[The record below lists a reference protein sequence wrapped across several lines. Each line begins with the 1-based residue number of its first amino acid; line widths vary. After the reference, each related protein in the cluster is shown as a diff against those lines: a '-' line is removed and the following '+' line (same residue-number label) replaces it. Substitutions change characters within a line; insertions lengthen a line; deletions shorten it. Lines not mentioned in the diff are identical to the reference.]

1 MARYSIGQLQT
12 ILRQAGWPEELIVIM
27 AAVGMAESSG
37 NSEAINPGHG
47 AGGRRTREYSVGL
60 WQINTL
66 VHRNYTVGQLKDPIT
81 NAREAL
87 RIYRMQGLRAWGAYI
102 DKRYQRYMAS
112 SQTAYTANSASINR
126 LVDIKEGL
134 LTDVPMIAVF
144 VAVLILLVAR
154 ER

>member
-12 ILRQAGWPEELIVIM
+12 ILRQAGWPEDLIVTM
-27 AAVGMAESSG
+27 AAIGMAESSG
-37 NSEAINPGHG
+37 NSDAINPGYG
-47 AGGRRTREYSVGL
+47 PGGRRTREYSVGL

-66 VHRNYTVGQLKDPIT
+66 VHKNYTVAQLKDPIT

-102 DKRYQRYMAS
+102 DKRYQRYMAA
-112 SQTAYTANSASINR
+112 SQSAYAAGAGSMNANRGVVVSAVN
-126 LVDIKEGL
+126 GFP
-134 LTDVPMIAVF
+134 TVP
-144 VAVLILLVAR
+144 VLIALLLILIAR